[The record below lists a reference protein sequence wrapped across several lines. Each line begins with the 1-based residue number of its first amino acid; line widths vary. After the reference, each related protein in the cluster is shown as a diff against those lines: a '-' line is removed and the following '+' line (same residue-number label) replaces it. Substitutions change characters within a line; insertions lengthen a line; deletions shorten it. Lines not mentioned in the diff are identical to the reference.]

1 MAQGYTKTFPSTK
14 TKLLSALGREDI
26 MRKAWWKDYGIFR
39 YEIYELFTERRFIRP
54 ETTTH
59 NLRKCVLGTLPS

>member
-1 MAQGYTKTFPSTK
+1 
-14 TKLLSALGREDI
+14 